1 MSDFS
6 RRWLL
11 RGGSAALA
19 VLPAA
24 AAQTHSHEMPASA
37 AAQAPLVD
45 QPAASRFLQPHE
57 FSSLQALCEIIV
69 PADDHSA
76 GARQAGA
83 AEYIDLL
90 ARGNPQ
96 IAAIFHGGL
105 AWLHSRSNA
114 VYGEPFT
121 GLSEAQATSLVEQ
134 IADLD
139 HAAPECKYGAI
150 FFDWARR
157 MTLDAFYTSPV
168 GTADLGYMGNKGMT
182 VYRVPEEALEQ
193 ALQRLG
199 EKA

>member
-1 MSDFS
+1 MSDLT
-6 RRWLL
+6 RRSLL
-11 RGGSAALA
+11 RTGSAALS
-19 VLPAA
+19 VLPAVA
-24 AAQTHSHEMPASA
+24 QAHHHEMVETPAAQ
-37 AAQAPLVD
+37 PLPG
-45 QPAASRFLQPHE
+45 QPPVSPFLQPHE
-57 FSSLQALCEIIV
+57 FSSLQALCEIII

-76 GARQAGA
+76 GARAAGA

-96 IAAIFHGGL
+96 IAAIYHGGL
-105 AWLHSRSNA
+105 AWLNSRSNTL
-114 VYGEPFT
+114 YGAPFT
-121 GLSEAQATSLVEQ
+121 GISEAQATSLVEQ

-157 MTLDAFYTSPV
+157 MTVDAFYTSPA
-168 GTADLGYMGNKGMT
+168 GIRDLGYLGNKGMT
-182 VYRVPEEALEQ
+182 VYRVPPEALEQ